1 MQKSIRRFPTLLLI
15 LLTAGAWASAENL
28 KPADV
33 KVFGALDYGDTSETV
48 EYTGTPAFGAFLFNG
63 SGKDRIEI
71 TVRSADRQAF
81 VAIADGSLKQLASGT
96 AKLTFTL
103 PDHGSDPEAY
113 YILFRE
119 AEGKP
124 ARFTVTVKKLQT
136 STAAATSLFPD
147 RLATL

>member
-1 MQKSIRRFPTLLLI
+1 MHRFGTILLI
-15 LLTAGAWASAENL
+15 LLTAGAWAYAETL

-48 EYTGTPAFGAFLFNG
+48 EYTGNPTYGAFLFNG

-71 TVRSADRQAF
+71 TVTSADRQAF
-81 VAIADGSLKQLASGT
+81 VGIADGSLKQLASGT
-96 AKLTFTL
+96 AKLVFTL
-103 PDHGSDPEAY
+103 PDHGVDAEAY

-124 ARFTVTVKKLQT
+124 ARFTVSVKKLQT
-136 STAAATSLFPD
+136 STAAASL
-147 RLATL
+147 R